1 MSLNAK
7 ARFLKRAASD
17 ILGGM
22 TVNLRIGLPTEVLQY
37 VSLGTKVC
45 LYWKTALRALA
56 PVLSPEKADRNLI
69 DAGGAYVSAIPGT
82 SFFDSAASVAIVRSG
97 RLDLSLL
104 GAFQVSG
111 TAILRTGRYP
121 ANSRLA
127 WAGRSKW
134 RRRRGW
140 WGLS

>member
-56 PVLSPEKADRNLI
+56 PYCRQKR
-69 DAGGAYVSAIPGT
+69 
-82 SFFDSAASVAIVRSG
+82 R
-97 RLDLSLL
+97 
-104 GAFQVSG
+104 
-111 TAILRTGRYP
+111 TAT
-121 ANSRLA
+121 
-127 WAGRSKW
+127 
-134 RRRRGW
+134 
-140 WGLS
+140 